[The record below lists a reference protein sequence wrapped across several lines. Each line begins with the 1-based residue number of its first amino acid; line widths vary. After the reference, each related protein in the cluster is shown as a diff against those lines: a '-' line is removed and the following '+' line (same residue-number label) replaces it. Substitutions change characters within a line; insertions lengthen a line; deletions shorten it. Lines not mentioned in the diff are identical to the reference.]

1 MQLEKRKEGKAV
13 RRHVPIVMSTEI
25 KKDVKKV
32 SFFKLI
38 LLPFF
43 VISFFSQF
51 YSNAFLMAFL
61 VDNSP
66 AVKLVRT
73 NPNADMIDVMKIIRD
88 AGSFRSKVQGAVA
101 ISQKDGKTSAQVSG
115 DFWGAG
121 LRLLLLVLLYFWFRP
136 FFLYVRKGEDSLKEI
151 AVKRYNNFYRGI
163 FSYFFLTHLLMFA
176 TTTWQHALPEM
187 LPGAII
193 YHLMWWIIECYLFYL
208 FLEPTLFMYVSGIF
222 TDREFTRP
230 SRSSLS
236 IYGKLLTML
245 VFLMLMP
252 LGILAAYINYDYMV
266 IEVYKM
272 NALVLIATSAAFLIG
287 NLQLLYKSVQEP
299 INFLVEKMQK
309 LAEGDFD
316 VQTSVLFDDE
326 IGRLKTNF
334 NMMVGQL
341 KEREEIKDTFGKYV
355 SIEIARH
362 LIENRKVD
370 LGGENIVATILFSDI
385 RNFTS
390 MSERMSPEEVVSM
403 LNTYFSY
410 ITRPIMEHRGVIN
423 KFIGDAVMAIFTP
436 HLGSDN
442 HVEDAINAALGMRQG
457 LKELNESGMLKY
469 QVQFGVGL
477 NSGALI
483 AGNIGTEK
491 RFEYTVIGDTV
502 NVASRM
508 ESLSKPL
515 GHDLILSQSTVELM
529 SSEFKSALILEKSDP
544 VQIKGKA
551 EPASVYK
558 LIDSKKIHE

>member
-1 MQLEKRKEGKAV
+1 MSGEIRKE
-13 RRHVPIVMSTEI
+13 E
-25 KKDVKKV
+25 KKV

-43 VISFFSQF
+43 VISIFSQF

-73 NPNADMIDVMKIIRD
+73 NPNADMIDVMKLIRN
-88 AGSFRSKVQGAVA
+88 SQNFSLNVQGKVY
-101 ISQKDGKTSAQVSG
+101 ISQKEGQGSAEVSG
-115 DFWGAG
+115 DLWAAG
-121 LRLLLLVLLYFWFRP
+121 LRLVLLLLLYFWFRP
-136 FFLYVRKGEDSLKEI
+136 FFTYIRKRAEDLKEL
-151 AVKRYNNFYRGI
+151 AVKRYNNFYLGI
-163 FSYFFLTHLLMFA
+163 FSYFFLAHLLMFFIA
-176 TTTWQHALPEM
+176 AWKDSLPEN
-187 LPGAII
+187 LGGAIA
-193 YHLMWWIIECYLFYL
+193 YHLIWWIIESYLFYL
-208 FLEPTLFMYVSGIF
+208 FLEPTLFIYISGIF
-222 TDREFTRP
+222 VDGEFTRP

-236 IYGKLLTML
+236 IYGKLLSML
-245 VFLMLMP
+245 IFLMLLP
-252 LGILAAYINYDYMV
+252 LGIIAAYIHYDYMV
-266 IEVYKM
+266 LDAYKM
-272 NALVLIATSAAFLIG
+272 NALILIATSAAFLIG

-309 LAEGDFD
+309 LAEGDFN

-355 SIEIARH
+355 SIEIAKH
-362 LIENRKVD
+362 LIENRKID

-390 MSERMSPEEVVSM
+390 MSEKMSPEEVVSM

-410 ITRPIMEHRGVIN
+410 ITEPIMQNRGVIN

-436 HLGSDN
+436 HLGSEN
-442 HVEDAINAALGMRQG
+442 HVEDAINAALGMRAKLQ
-457 LKELNESGMLKY
+457 ELNSSGQLKY
-469 QVQFGVGL
+469 PVQFGVGL
-477 NSGALI
+477 NSGDLV

-508 ESLSKPL
+508 ESLSKQL
-515 GHDLILSQSTVELM
+515 GHDIILSMSTVDLVSTEL
-529 SSEFKSALILEKSDP
+529 KSALQLEKSDP
-544 VQIKGKA
+544 VQIKGKS
-551 EPASVYK
+551 EPASVFK
-558 LIDSKKIHE
+558 LIGRNKNNG